1 MVERNVVRRY
11 SRVAVAST
19 EQREIVRVVREFV
32 ERDVVPVAGAL
43 ERRDEYPAAL
53 VETMRG
59 LGLFGLLVPE
69 AYGGL
74 GVDVAT
80 YALVQTELARGWM
93 SLSGVINTHT
103 IAAWMI
109 SEFGTEEQ
117 RARLLP
123 LMASGEVRGAYSMTE
138 PEAGS
143 DVASL
148 KTRADRAGDSY
159 RLFGTK
165 TWLTNGL
172 RAGAIMLLA
181 RTSDPAGE
189 PAHRGLSG
197 LIVEKEPEV
206 SELPGLRIS
215 KPLAKLGY
223 KGVESVEVAFDGHE
237 VPAANLLGGEEGRG
251 FRQFMSGIELG
262 RINIAARATGVATAA
277 FEHARTYARQR
288 EAFGKPI
295 AEHQAI
301 QLALAEMATS
311 IEASRLLVAEAARR
325 KDAGERADLHAG
337 MAKLFASEAAHRVV
351 FDAMRIFGGYGYS
364 PEYPVE
370 RLYRE
375 TPLMIIGEGTNE
387 IQRLVIARRL
397 LESDAWPE

>member
-1 MVERNVVRRY
+1 MG
-11 SRVAVAST
+11 ST

-32 ERDVVPVAGAL
+32 ERDVVPVAGEL

-53 VETMRG
+53 VETMKV

-93 SLSGVINTHT
+93 ALSGVVNTHT
-103 IAAWMI
+103 IATWMI
-109 SEFGTEEQ
+109 ASFGTDEQ
-117 RARLLP
+117 RSRLLP
-123 LMASGEVRGAYSMTE
+123 RLATGEVRGAYSMTE

-143 DVASL
+143 DVAAIR
-148 KTRADRAGDSY
+148 TRAERDGDVY
-159 RLFGTK
+159 RLHGTK

-172 RAGAIMLLA
+172 RAGLVMLLA
-181 RTSDPAGE
+181 RTDPDAE
-189 PAHRGLSG
+189 PRHRGLSG
-197 LIVEKEPEV
+197 LIVEKEPDV
-206 SELPGLRIS
+206 SELPGLTIS

-223 KGVESVEVAFDGHE
+223 KGVESVELAFDGYE
-237 VPAANLLGGEEGRG
+237 VAAANLLGGETGRG

-262 RINIAARATGVATAA
+262 RINVAARATGVAIAA
-277 FEHARTYARQR
+277 FEHARAYARQR
-288 EAFGKPI
+288 RAFGKPI

-301 QLALAEMATS
+301 QLTLAEMATS

-337 MAKLFASEAAHRVV
+337 MAKLHASEAAHRVA

-397 LESDAWPE
+397 LESDTWPG

>member
-1 MVERNVVRRY
+1 MG
-11 SRVAVAST
+11 ST
-19 EQREIVRVVREFV
+19 EQGEIVRVVREFV
-32 ERDVVPVAGAL
+32 ERDVVPVAGEL
-43 ERRDEYPAAL
+43 DRRDEYPAAL
-53 VETMRG
+53 VSTMKE

-69 AYGGL
+69 PYGGL
-74 GVDVAT
+74 GVDVTT

-93 SLSGVINTHT
+93 SLSGVLNTHT

-109 SEFGTEEQ
+109 AEFGTDEQ
-117 RARLLP
+117 RGRLLP
-123 LMASGEVRGAYSMTE
+123 RMASGQVRGAYSMTE
-138 PEAGS
+138 PDAGS

-148 KTRADRAGDSY
+148 RTRAERSGDSY

-172 RAGAIMLLA
+172 RAGVIMLLA
-181 RTSDPAGE
+181 RSDPAAE
-189 PAHRGLSG
+189 PPYRGLSG

-206 SELPGLRIS
+206 SELPGLAIS
-215 KPLAKLGY
+215 RPLAKLGY
-223 KGVESVEVAFDGHE
+223 KGVESVEIAFDGYD

-277 FEHARTYARQR
+277 FEHARAYARER
-288 EAFGKPI
+288 HAFGKPI

-337 MAKLFASEAAHRVV
+337 MAKLFASEAAHRVA

>member
-1 MVERNVVRRY
+1 
-11 SRVAVAST
+11 
-19 EQREIVRVVREFV
+19 
-32 ERDVVPVAGAL
+32 
-43 ERRDEYPAAL
+43 
-53 VETMRG
+53 
-59 LGLFGLLVPE
+59 
-69 AYGGL
+69 
-74 GVDVAT
+74 
-80 YALVQTELARGWM
+80 
-93 SLSGVINTHT
+93 
-103 IAAWMI
+103 
-109 SEFGTEEQ
+109 
-117 RARLLP
+117 
-123 LMASGEVRGAYSMTE
+123 MASGEVRGAYSMTE

-148 KTRADRAGDSY
+148 RTRAERRGDSY

-172 RAGAIMLLA
+172 RAGVIMLLA
-181 RTSDPAGE
+181 RTADRAGDS
-189 PAHRGLSG
+189 PHRGLSG

-206 SELPGLRIS
+206 SELPGLAIS

-223 KGVESVEVAFDGHE
+223 KGVESVEVAFDSYE
-237 VPAANLLGGEEGRG
+237 VPSANLLGGEEGRG

-277 FEHARTYARQR
+277 FEHARAYARQR

-301 QLALAEMATS
+301 QLALAEMGTS